1 MINGLGRRITRPWPL
16 TAGGGPR
23 RKVSKKTLKLDRGD
37 QLLDREGLRG
47 QGCREGGQQV
57 LQGSG
62 TVAREQKCR
71 LLFLGAR
78 YLPGAIERLC
88 LNDLI

>member
-16 TAGGGPR
+16 TAGGGLR

-37 QLLDREGLRG
+37 QLLGPGGPEGPRL
-47 QGCREGGQQV
+47 QGGWAAGAA
-57 LQGSG
+57 GSG